1 MKAKCSTENRTRGG
15 SHGALVWQI
24 QTVLIRRVL
33 ARFQGMA
40 EPRFDAGECPGFDQ
54 RRLLDIRDLQNASS
68 LEFAMIS
75 RIGAKSLALLYELKG
90 EQVPDVARLCG
101 KAMRFRNMLNS
112 GTDGSSGGR
121 GVLKPPIAPLSQA
134 PGAAPPTPTAAH
146 SHTDGFGSVD
156 ARRRPA

>member
-1 MKAKCSTENRTRGG
+1 MGHLSGRSKPSSFDEYWRASKAWQSRGLTLA
-15 SHGALVWQI
+15 SARAL
-24 QTVLIRRVL
+24 TN
-33 ARFQGMA
+33 
-40 EPRFDAGECPGFDQ
+40 AGF
-54 RRLLDIRDLQNASS
+54 LNIKDLQNASS
-68 LEFAMIS
+68 LELAMIP

-134 PGAAPPTPTAAH
+134 PGAAPPTSTAAH
-146 SHTDGFGSVD
+146 SHTHGFGSVD

>member
-1 MKAKCSTENRTRGG
+1 MGHLSGRSKPSSFDEYWRASKAWQSRGLTLA
-15 SHGALVWQI
+15 SARAL
-24 QTVLIRRVL
+24 
-33 ARFQGMA
+33 AN
-40 EPRFDAGECPGFDQ
+40 AGILTDE
-54 RRLLDIRDLQNASS
+54 DLRSANS
-68 LEFAMIS
+68 LELAMIP

-146 SHTDGFGSVD
+146 SHTHGFGSVD
-156 ARRRPA
+156 GHRR